1 MYLLAWRDRLMS
13 APLSPRQIRLH
24 LVPQLVPPAGFLAS
38 IPVTYLVSST
48 AARLSWL
55 ALAILNPMVYYLLVR
70 GRRG

>member
-1 MYLLAWRDRLMS
+1 VRQALS
-13 APLSPRQIRLH
+13 APLSPRQIRLY
-24 LVPQLVPPAGFLAS
+24 LVPQLIPPAGFLAS
-38 IPVTYLVSST
+38 IPVAYLVSST